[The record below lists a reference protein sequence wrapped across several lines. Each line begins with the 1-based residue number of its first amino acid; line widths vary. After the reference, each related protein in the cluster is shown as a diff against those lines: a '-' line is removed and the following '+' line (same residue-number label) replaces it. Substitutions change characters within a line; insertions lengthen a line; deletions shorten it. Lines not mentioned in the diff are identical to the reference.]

1 MFVDSGVAASSVKKT
16 LVRDFGGRDL
26 LRRETLSIF
35 VEGEGEEAK

>member
-1 MFVDSGVAASSVKKT
+1 MFVDSGVAASRT
-16 LVRDFGGRDL
+16 LARDFGGRDL